1 MGSSEIVA
9 AEPQLFVTD
18 FERAIGFYVDTL
30 GFEVAFTY
38 GEPPFYGQVRRD
50 GASLNL
56 RKVVGPVYDG
66 NFLATEH
73 DPLSAT
79 LTTYKLGPLHDEY
92 QAAGVAFHQPLQTE
106 EWGSVTFIVKDP
118 DGNLL
123 LFSGAEA

>member
-1 MGSSEIVA
+1 MGSTEVVT

-18 FERAIGFYVDTL
+18 FDRAVGFYVDTL
-30 GFEVAFTY
+30 GFELAFTY
-38 GEPPFYGQVRRD
+38 GEPAFYGQVRRG

-56 RKVVGPVYDG
+56 RKVKGPVFDR
-66 NFLATEH
+66 NFLATER
-73 DPLSAT
+73 DPISAT

-92 QAAGVAFHQPLQTE
+92 QAAGVSFHQALQTE

-123 LFSGAEA
+123 LFSGVEA

>member
-1 MGSSEIVA
+1 MGSTEIVA

-18 FERAIGFYVDTL
+18 FERAVGFYVDTL
-30 GFEVAFTY
+30 GFELAFTY
-38 GEPPFYGQVRRD
+38 GEPAFYGQVRRG

-56 RKVVGPVYDG
+56 RKVAAPVFDS
-66 NFLATEH
+66 NFLATER
-73 DPLSAT
+73 DPISAT
-79 LTTYKLGPLHDEY
+79 LTTYKLGPLYDEY
-92 QAAGVAFHQPLQTE
+92 RAAGVSFHQPLQAE

>member
-38 GEPPFYGQVRRD
+38 GEPPFYGQVRRG

-56 RKVVGPVYDG
+56 RKVGGPVYDG

-73 DPLSAT
+73 DPLSAI